1 MKKYFPLL
9 LIAIAVFLT
18 GEQFDLMPGGS
29 EAPAR
34 TSSTIQDSDNG
45 ARAITRAFESQAENV
60 PVQSSGRVVHVLAD
74 DTRGSQHQRFI
85 LALPEGHTV
94 MVAHNIDLAPRVP
107 DVREGDTIVFKG
119 IYEWNDKG
127 GVVHWTHRDP
137 NGRHPG
143 GWLERDGRRYQ

>member
-1 MKKYFPLL
+1 M
-9 LIAIAVFLT
+9 
-18 GEQFDLMPGGS
+18 
-29 EAPAR
+29 R
-34 TSSTIQDSDNG
+34 
-45 ARAITRAFESQAENV
+45 RAM
-60 PVQSSGRVVHVLAD
+60 LAD

>member
-18 GEQFDLMPGGS
+18 GEQFDLIPGGGDAPTQATQT
-29 EAPAR
+29 EAVR
-34 TSSTIQDSDNG
+34 DNG
-45 ARAITRAFESQAENV
+45 QQAISRAFKNEAENV
-60 PVQSSGRVVHVLAD
+60 PVQGSGQVEHVLSD

-85 LALPEGHTV
+85 LALGNGQTV

-107 DVREGDTIVFKG
+107 DLRDGDTIAFKG

-127 GVVHWTHRDP
+127 GVIHWTHRDP
-137 NGRHPG
+137 DGSHPG
-143 GWLERDGRRYQ
+143 GWLEHDGQRYE

>member
-34 TSSTIQDSDNG
+34 TSSTTQDSDNG
-45 ARAITRAFESQAENV
+45 ARAIARAFENQSENV
-60 PVQSSGRVVHVLAD
+60 PVQSSGTVAHVLSD

-85 LALPEGHTV
+85 LALSEGHTV

-107 DVREGDTIVFKG
+107 DLRDGDIIAFKG

-137 NGRHPG
+137 DGSHPG